1 MNAESSVIELEALA
15 LGSPWAAMLASCKS
29 LLAAELAVADAV
41 VFPTGAPP
49 VTADLI
55 AQYTFF
61 TGRFGAVGYA
71 AECAAL
77 HGRAVIDNPGLAAM
91 LRSPE
96 CLEDI
101 ETAAAR
107 LATPSHH
114 LETHEDARRRA
125 VKLAVEM
132 YTRVIADQL
141 VEVDGPTREAA
152 RVIAKQSH
160 LEQRIAVAV
169 ARHEE
174 HAKLEVAR
182 IEEEHRS
189 AAELAR

>member
-1 MNAESSVIELEALA
+1 MNSELSITELETLA
-15 LGSPWAAMLASCKS
+15 LGLPWAELLTATKS
-29 LLAAELAVADAV
+29 LLAAELAAAEAV
-41 VFPTGAPP
+41 VFPPGATP

-55 AQYTFF
+55 AQYQFF
-61 TGRFGAVGYA
+61 TGRFGAAGYA

-96 CLEDI
+96 CLEDVDRN
-101 ETAAAR
+101 AAR
-107 LATPSHH
+107 FATPLHH
-114 LETHEDARRRA
+114 LETHETAQRRA
-125 VKLAVEM
+125 GSLAVEM
-132 YTRVIADQL
+132 YRRGIAHQL
-141 VEVDGPTREAA
+141 VEVDGPLRDAA
-152 RVIAKQSH
+152 RTIAKQSE
-160 LEQRIAVAV
+160 LEQRIAAAV

-189 AAELAR
+189 AAEPA